1 MLQKILGYIIHPSQV
16 FIFLQNRCNFPVLPD
31 EIYLKICYKLAFN
44 KQLDFDNPQTYTE
57 KLQWLKLYD
66 RKPEYTA
73 MVDKYE
79 AKQYVANIIGEE
91 YTVPTLGVWE
101 HFEDIDFDALPDQ
114 FVLKCTHDSG
124 GLVICQE
131 KAKMDLAAARK
142 KINKS
147 LKRNYYWC
155 GREWPYKNVKPRIIA
170 EPFLGKDGKTPLD
183 YKVFL
188 FGGAIDSILVCKNR
202 DAADGPNFYF
212 YDPSWNRLYYLR
224 PELEKDDQCP
234 RPQNLDE
241 MLRIAKIL
249 GSGFAQIRVDFYDI
263 DGRIYFGELT
273 FFDCSGFD
281 TDTTPDTDLMWGQ
294 KVKLPKLE
302 KENDK

>member
-1 MLQKILGYIIHPSQV
+1 MKLQEALLHPTRV
-16 FIFLQNRCNFPVLPD
+16 LYAYGIRGGFRFLKDETYLKLLYRCNIGRRLNL
-31 EIYLKICYKLAFN
+31 E
-44 KQLDFDNPQTYTE
+44 NPQTYTE
-57 KLQWLKLYD
+57 KLQWLKLHN

-79 AKQYVANIIGEE
+79 AKQYVANIIGEK
-91 YTVPTLGVWE
+91 YIVPTLGVWE

-124 GLVICQE
+124 GLVICRE
-131 KAKMDLAAARK
+131 KAKLDIAAARK

-170 EPFLGKDGKTPLD
+170 EPFLGKDGRTPDD
-183 YKVFL
+183 YKVYM
-188 FGGAIDSILVCKNR
+188 FGEEIDSIMVCKDR
-202 DAADGPNFYF
+202 DAADGPSFYF
-212 YDPSWNRLYYLR
+212 YDPSWNRLYYQH

-234 RPQNLDE
+234 PPQNLEE
-241 MLRIAKIL
+241 MLKIAKIL
-249 GSGFAQIRVDFYDI
+249 GFELAHIRVDFYDI

-273 FFDCSGFD
+273 FFDRSGFD
-281 TDTTPDTDLMWGQ
+281 TDITPDTDRMLGQ

-302 KENDK
+302 NVNDK